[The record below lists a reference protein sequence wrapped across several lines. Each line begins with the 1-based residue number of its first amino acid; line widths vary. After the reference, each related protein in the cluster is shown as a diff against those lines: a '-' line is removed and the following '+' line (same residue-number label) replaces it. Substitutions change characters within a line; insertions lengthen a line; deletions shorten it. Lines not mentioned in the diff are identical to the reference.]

1 MLIQTQFSCAH
12 SQNLKRNLN
21 QFKEVKMNEWKKVS
35 EELPPLDT
43 PVWAGWFEYDYGF
56 TSGLFVFA
64 DDGIDI
70 LWCRCDETISY
81 KIGRAHV

>member
-1 MLIQTQFSCAH
+1 
-12 SQNLKRNLN
+12 
-21 QFKEVKMNEWKKVS
+21 MNEWKKVS

-43 PVWAGWFEYDYGF
+43 PVWAGWFEY
-56 TSGLFVFA
+56 VFA

-81 KIGRAHV
+81 NDFGEWLSDRKYPVSHWMRLPDQPEPPELPTA